1 MQCGHARGNVERENL
16 MSYRAILAV
25 AAAAAFLCIT
35 LCLQTQ
41 TRAAERAGVEP
52 VLAALMSHVAAHI
65 VARQSEAE
73 RIEEEPIEEEPR
85 IGEAWRIAAE
95 PFEEAQL

>member
-1 MQCGHARGNVERENL
+1 
-16 MSYRAILAV
+16 
-25 AAAAAFLCIT
+25 
-35 LCLQTQ
+35 
-41 TRAAERAGVEP
+41 VEP

-73 RIEEEPIEEEPR
+73 RIEEERIEEEPR

>member
-1 MQCGHARGNVERENL
+1 MG
-16 MSYRAILAV
+16 
-25 AAAAAFLCIT
+25 
-35 LCLQTQ
+35 
-41 TRAAERAGVEP
+41 
-52 VLAALMSHVAAHI
+52 AALTSHVAAHI

-73 RIEEEPIEEEPR
+73 RIEEERIEEEPR